1 MGKSSRSRRSTK
13 REVQVLDFSNWINE
27 NLASFDHRDYENESS
42 VQLLLRVARHWMK
55 PECKNFFYFAD
66 KLCRGSKRS
75 TFRMTYS
82 NVLLENVLDAMD
94 NGNVTMAAA
103 KVWLMSFG
111 LLMQQ
116 EMSSLIDI
124 IHVVE
129 KNARAKTS
137 STHDGEWLLKIN
149 QTLFVN
155 NCLQAEVA
163 FKRFWITVVNKS
175 GGEKMELFINI
186 TCRIKVLMTL
196 FESHAAQ
203 GMVNFSSRCYR
214 IVHRGRSI
222 FLSDGGD
229 EKRLHELGVQDKDV
243 IIIVEINNRNHT
255 AKIDQSG
262 TPNEISAAK
271 NVRSKSDIM
280 PRPKRVSCRKS
291 STSYETVI
299 PDRVRHS
306 GLLTRV
312 FEEADYIFT
321 KRRLY
326 LASLAIKKCNPKTR
340 QKTNKILTP
349 TSHNISTES
358 TAGKPGRV
366 YFPITVGDHNYL
378 YRSSKEEKLAHPKT
392 RQTVDL
398 HGCTK
403 SQAIE
408 KLNKSLPKWI
418 EFANRSHPYTVNVD
432 VICGGGKQLLSEAVE
447 QWIRESRHVANRF
460 A

>member
-1 MGKSSRSRRSTK
+1 M
-13 REVQVLDFSNWINE
+13 
-27 NLASFDHRDYENESS
+27 
-42 VQLLLRVARHWMK
+42 LL
-55 PECKNFFYFAD
+55 
-66 KLCRGSKRS
+66 
-75 TFRMTYS
+75 
-82 NVLLENVLDAMD
+82 
-94 NGNVTMAAA
+94 
-103 KVWLMSFG
+103 
-111 LLMQQ
+111 
-116 EMSSLIDI
+116 
-124 IHVVE
+124 
-129 KNARAKTS
+129 
-137 STHDGEWLLKIN
+137 GEWLLKIN

-291 STSYETVI
+291 STSYEIAI

-312 FEEADYIFT
+312 FQEAEPKFT

-340 QKTNKILTP
+340 QKTNQILTP

-358 TAGKPGRV
+358 TCGKPGRV

-378 YRSSKEEKLAHPKT
+378 YRSSKVEKNCPKT
-392 RQTVDL
+392 RQIVDL